1 MAIRKRKQISV
12 ADMEAALKQTSGNVS
27 AAARGLGVG
36 RATLYR
42 RIAESPGLQE
52 VLADA
57 REELV
62 DLAETML
69 RRNVMDG
76 NMQAIMFALRTL
88 GKNRGY
94 VERTVTTT
102 ENLAVDMSALTDGQL
117 ERVANGESVASV
129 LANGAGAGNP

>member
-1 MAIRKRKQISV
+1 MGAQRKNIKLEEIES
-12 ADMEAALKQTSGNVS
+12 ALRTTSGNVS
-27 AAARGLGVG
+27 AAARGLSIG

-42 RIAESPGLQE
+42 RIAESKTLQQ
-52 VLADA
+52 VLVDA

-94 VERTVTTT
+94 VERVQATT
-102 ENLAVDMSALTDGQL
+102 ETLAVDMTALTDEQL
-117 ERVANGESVASV
+117 ERIANGESVASV
-129 LANGAGAGNP
+129 LARPGKGAGDT